1 MTFFSCNS
9 GERARFT
16 VPANDSLMKTTLL
29 SRIAI
34 TLGLA
39 VAVSAPLSL
48 RADDTQKPATDNTE
62 TAKHG
67 HHGKIREMILK
78 KFDTNHN
85 GKLDPDERAAL
96 KKWLEERHG
105 KRGSKAAA

>member
-1 MTFFSCNS
+1 MK
-9 GERARFT
+9 
-16 VPANDSLMKTTLL
+16 KTTV

-39 VAVSAPLSL
+39 LAVAAPLSV
-48 RADDTQKPATDNTE
+48 RADDTQKPSSNSTD
-62 TAKHG
+62 TASRRA
-67 HHGKIREMILK
+67 KIHAWALK

-96 KKWLEERHG
+96 KKWLEEHRGKGGGLRHA
-105 KRGSKAAA
+105 KPDNSTT